1 MRSKMKSIC
10 SSTGRRLIMLIM
22 LILMAVTLSGCL
34 DPIVAKMEAEHERL
48 GAQLEDDI
56 RMNSFA
62 FPSNYPQ
69 NNYYPAR

>member
-1 MRSKMKSIC
+1 MKRTRSSKWKKLLMVAV
-10 SSTGRRLIMLIM
+10 LL
-22 LILMAVTLSGCL
+22 LMAVSLSGCL

-48 GAQLEDDI
+48 GAQLENDI

>member
-1 MRSKMKSIC
+1 MKRTRSSKWKKLLMVAML
-10 SSTGRRLIMLIM
+10 LIM
-22 LILMAVTLSGCL
+22 AVGLSGCL